1 MHVAALG
8 LQSNVIYLFFL
19 AYSSLRMVD
28 HCCRSVNNSSCS
40 RHPCG
45 IDCVQ
50 TQRDRE
56 REALQQGPRID
67 ALELESAKVRDHSF
81 IGH

>member
-8 LQSNVIYLFFL
+8 LQSNVIYLFFWL
-19 AYSSLRMVD
+19 IPAFAWWIIVVVVLIILLVLVILVVLIVYKRK
-28 HCCRSVNNSSCS
+28 
-40 RHPCG
+40 
-45 IDCVQ
+45 
-50 TQRDRE
+50 RDRE